1 PLGVDG
7 AKIPGPSRPLVIE
20 GQETLVGEHMK
31 KLDDEER
38 IAVRLRVHQLCEL
51 ASLPGVAAKRVRNK
65 VSEVIGRQRRQLD
78 ILHPSRCADRLQLAH
93 ERMGGGDLVIA
104 ESADKEEIAE
114 IGAAQQVF
122 QQVERRRIEPL

>member
-1 PLGVDG
+1 MPHLYFWKS
-7 AKIPGPSRPLVIE
+7 AKWVQVVLSRLHASRVS
-20 GQETLVGEHMK
+20 
-31 KLDDEER
+31 
-38 IAVRLRVHQLCEL
+38 IAVRLRVHQLRERVNL
-51 ASLPGVAAKRVRNK
+51 LGVAAKQVRNK

-78 ILHPSRCADRLQLAH
+78 ILHPSGCADRLQLAH

-104 ESADKEEIAE
+104 ESADNEEIAE